1 MTSDPEKLSRR
12 GHRILAVLLGR
23 SEHITF
29 IGDLEEIHAGII
41 REKGAF
47 RAGLWYWREIF
58 RLIPHYIFHLIYW
71 SMIMIKN
78 YFITSLR
85 NIKNHRMFSMIN
97 VLGLSIGLAASLLA
111 VFYIRDEMAYDRYNE
126 KARRISRVK
135 ALLHRDGQDINIIG
149 AGYPVGPALIQGFSE
164 VEDAVRFRQS
174 DSIRVKA
181 GEKSFRESNVVYSE
195 SSFFNVF
202 TAPMLRGNPEN
213 VLSAPG
219 TVVISRLAAEK
230 YFGGLD
236 VLGKNLSIDGEPD
249 WTVTGVFQDIPRTS
263 HFHFDMILSLPSL
276 EIEKDPMEAS
286 WISFN
291 FQTYVLMR
299 DGASTAELE
308 AKLPSLLDAH
318 MASEVKKFMGI
329 SLDEFLSRSGMRMSF
344 GLQPLLDIH
353 LHSHTGVGEFEAN
366 SDIKYI
372 RLFTAVSLFI
382 LILAVINFI
391 NLATARASGRAK
403 EVGVRK
409 VLGSLRRNLM
419 GQFLLESMIVS
430 VIAFGTAVFIIGFVL
445 PFFNRMTG
453 KSMVLE
459 SLAHPDILLPAA
471 GLVVLIG
478 FLAGAYPAVFLSA
491 FQPSSILRG
500 NLKRGVKGGVL
511 RRVLVIFQ
519 FCVSVV
525 MIFGTLVVFNQ
536 LRYIQNTSVG
546 FNKEQVLILENTQL
560 LGDRADVLKEKM
572 QRYPQVVNASLSGFL
587 PIPSSARMRIPVAR
601 MEDPEPRSAPP
612 IGVWI
617 VDHDYI
623 DTLEIKIASGRKF
636 SRELESDS
644 GAVLLNQAA
653 VRFFGFDQPL
663 GESLLIVDSSPED
676 GIFQKSAYSVIGVVE
691 DFHFESLREAIKP
704 MVLSLGKSRSRLCLR
719 IQREDV
725 AGTIETLRNEWTALA
740 AGEPFEY
747 SFLDERFNR
756 MYDSEL
762 RVGRIFGVFAG
773 LAVFIGCLGLFGLA
787 TFSAAKRTKEI
798 GIHKVFG
805 ATAADVVRMLVREY
819 LLLVGIANLIALPI
833 AYWLMSGWVRRFAYN
848 VGVGWVGFAAT
859 TGLTILIALVTV
871 GFQSTK
877 AASANPARILKYE

>member
-1 MTSDPEKLSRR
+1 MSADPEKLSRS

-47 RAGLWYWREIF
+47 RAGLWYWGQIC
-58 RLIPHYIFHLIYW
+58 LSIPHYLYHLIYW
-71 SMIMIKN
+71 SGIMIKN
-78 YFITSLR
+78 YFVTSMR

-97 VLGLSIGLAASLLA
+97 ILGLSIGLAASFLA

-135 ALLHRDGQDINIIG
+135 AFLHREGQDINIIG
-149 AGYPVGPALIQGFSE
+149 AGYPVGPALVEGFSE

-174 DSIRVKA
+174 DSIRVTA
-181 GEKSFRESNVVYSE
+181 IEKSFRESNVVFSE

-202 TAPMLRGNPEN
+202 TAPILRGNPEN
-213 VLSAPG
+213 ILSAPR
-219 TVVISRLAAEK
+219 TLAISRKAAEK
-230 YFGGLD
+230 YFGELD
-236 VLGKNLSIDGEPD
+236 VLGKTLSIDGEPG

-263 HFHFDMILSLPSL
+263 HFHFDMILSLSSL
-276 EIEKDPMEAS
+276 EIEKNPMEAS

-291 FQTYVLMR
+291 FPTYVLMR
-299 DGASTAELE
+299 DEVSTAELE
-308 AKLPSLLDAH
+308 GKLPSLLDAH
-318 MASEVKKFMGI
+318 MASEVKQFMGI

-353 LHSHTGVGEFEAN
+353 LHSHTGIGEFEAN

-372 RLFTAVSLFI
+372 RLFAAVSLFI

-391 NLATARASGRAK
+391 NLATARSSGRAK

-419 GQFLLESMIVS
+419 GQFLIESMILS
-430 VIAFGTAVFIIGFVL
+430 LIAFVTAVLLIGLVM

-459 SLAHPDILLPAA
+459 SLILPDIMLPAV
-471 GLVVLIG
+471 GLVLLIG
-478 FLAGAYPAVFLSA
+478 FLAGVYPAVFLSA
-491 FQPSSILRG
+491 YRPSTILRG
-500 NLKRGVKGGVL
+500 TFKLSVHGGAL

-536 LRYIQNTSVG
+536 LRYIQNTPVG

-560 LGDRADVLKEKM
+560 LGDRADMLKEKM
-572 QRYPQVVNASLSGFL
+572 LSYPQVVNASLSGFL
-587 PIPSSARMRIPVAR
+587 PIPSARMRIPVAR
-601 MEDPEPRSAPP
+601 VDDADPQSAPP
-612 IGVWI
+612 IGVWL

-644 GAVLLNQAA
+644 GALLLNQAA
-653 VRFFGFDQPL
+653 VRFFGFEQPL
-663 GESLLIVDSSPED
+663 GESLLIVDSSPEESL
-676 GIFQKSAYSVIGVVE
+676 FRQSAYSVIGVIE
-691 DFHFESLREAIKP
+691 DFHFESLRESIKP
-704 MVLSLGKSRSRLCLR
+704 MVMSLGKSRSRLCMR

-725 AGTIETLRNEWTALA
+725 AGTIETLRKEWTALA
-740 AGEPFEY
+740 PGEPFEY

-762 RVGRIFGVFAG
+762 RVGRIFGAFSG

-805 ATAADVVRMLVREY
+805 ATAADVVRILVREY

-833 AYWLMSGWVRRFAYN
+833 GYWLMSGWLRQFAYN
-848 VGVGWVGFAAT
+848 VGVGWVGFAVT
-859 TGLTILIALVTV
+859 TGLTILVALVTV

-877 AASANPARILKYE
+877 AAAANPAQILKYE